1 MQCSDLSEKIE
12 KISCTG
18 MLINHNSGYP
28 VCSGFRFV
36 KSYELQTKLTAR
48 RFGLGKVIM
57 EALEAISRSFRMK
70 YLCLTC
76 FLGLDM
82 THSILQDFAS
92 TNTFF
97 IANTGALAF
106 YESLG

>member
-1 MQCSDLSEKIE
+1 MPCSDLSERIE

-28 VCSGFRFV
+28 VCSGCRFV

-48 RFGLGKVIM
+48 RLGLGKVIM

-92 TNTFF
+92 TNTF
-97 IANTGALAF
+97 L
-106 YESLG
+106 